1 MLAQSLRQEWVR
13 TPIPIPGVDR
23 VDKVGPDTT
32 QLSLSS
38 MILGLI
44 AFPDAVTKVQEELD
58 RVVGDRMPT
67 FEDSPNLPYIR
78 AMVKEVLRWRS
89 VMNNGITHVST
100 VLDGQSSPMFQS
112 DQANKRMWSTRTTS
126 SPKAP

>member
-1 MLAQSLRQEWVR
+1 
-13 TPIPIPGVDR
+13 
-23 VDKVGPDTT
+23 
-32 QLSLSS
+32 

-44 AFPDAVTKVQEELD
+44 AFPDAVTKAHEELD

-89 VMNNGITHVST
+89 VTNNGITHVST
-100 VLDGQSSPMFQS
+100 VVDDHAVLCCS
-112 DQANKRMWSTRTTS
+112 DLIK
-126 SPKAP
+126 